1 MNQGFSAASCI
12 SHQSPRF
19 VWISDALLADTVS
32 RFCHHKRYGSSV
44 PGPLEAQ
51 RRATKR
57 KNTSLAHYGEG
68 ITSVD
73 PSVVLGKTAKINW
86 WQTPANVERE
96 RSRQPSGHDF
106 AFSRTDPP
114 GGSRLLPSW
123 LFSEPDQAGQH
134 TRTTDFGV
142 GRNKGSRGSTRR
154 SRRGHEEGRVAQCQS
169 LAEIQDLLTEHGIN
183 PRKNKE
189 LGQAISRHILGFSVP
204 DIEAYLCDPAFH
216 PPGTSF
222 HLQMLPCLLS
232 RKWGFQ
238 SWHAIRDSFCKAAEL
253 GLVGIMDL
261 RAIVMQVADAGPM
274 TLVKEDGRI
283 QIVKSAE
290 KERFIYRILM
300 SLSNSRV
307 IELDDLGHEFLSGL
321 MRKMGRSRRLTSTSQ
336 QILWKLSR
344 WASARDAPV
353 ISRLIILYL
362 RTKCRDETG
371 EETGQKLAERLATI
385 DTSVLQL
392 ALLQTT
398 EELVRLAQEDRT
410 STYVY
415 LFYHWTGTL
424 ALLGS
429 RSGILEF
436 SHDLWASHSSSTGSL
451 SAEQRFLALAWTFLA
466 LGKRQRASPALSK
479 RLAFLELF
487 ETTLERIPQLAT
499 REFLDRAILAIRNT
513 ALPNRHIL
521 LHHLSRLGDGTPVVA
536 GTHPVGLSDVDGFHG
551 QTFSLFLHHDL
562 YQHAR
567 LNYTDV
573 LAELAESLNQD
584 LSLFKALSRRMIFK
598 NPRSFEIISRLL
610 ENNISLKIALSQAF
624 IPLQNDATQQ
634 FLVPNQTR
642 TMENTHSS
650 ASKRNPQDG
659 TRRSSLTQERQPKGS
674 SSSPLSAPDSTSD
687 FVAAYPSP
695 HEALDLVNHLAVS
708 FATSPVTSARAALRR
723 VYWCYTFLHRY
734 GGPVRPTVTRA
745 LWHVGVT
752 RYGDSGTSRTL
763 LQWILSLI
771 RRTEGED
778 VARHLL
784 WSQSLREQWRREIEE
799 LAAAKDDQKA
809 HCTEKDEKQ
818 QQRLLPVEGLGE
830 LSTDT
835 TIETTTESKKDLDT
849 ASREGGLSWAAA
861 GITAGGGAGDDTSIL
876 AASLDTLRKI
886 RFVKTEPP
894 ELPFFFEKSTRRA
907 DWEAMTQAMD
917 QCNTQSEGRGG
928 SPLVSR
934 DQPEQSR

>member
-12 SHQSPRF
+12 SHQSPRS
-19 VWISDALLADTVS
+19 VWISDALLADTFT

-73 PSVVLGKTAKINW
+73 PSVVVGKTSKINW
-86 WQTPANVERE
+86 WQTPATVERE
-96 RSRQPSGHDF
+96 RSRQPLGQDS
-106 AFSRTDPP
+106 AYSRADHP

-123 LFSEPDQAGQH
+123 LFAGPDQAGQH
-134 TRTTDFGV
+134 TR
-142 GRNKGSRGSTRR
+142 SRP
-154 SRRGHEEGRVAQCQS
+154 GHEEERVTQCQS
-169 LAEIQDLLTEHGIN
+169 LAEVQDMLTEHAIN
-183 PRKNKE
+183 LRKNKD
-189 LGQAISRHILGFSVP
+189 LGQAISRHILRLSVP

-222 HLQMLPCLLS
+222 HLQMLPYLLA
-232 RKWGFQ
+232 RKWDFR

-253 GLVGIMDL
+253 GLASIMDL
-261 RAIVMQVADAGPM
+261 RAIIIQVADAGPM
-274 TLVKEDGRI
+274 TLVKEDGRT

-300 SLSNSRV
+300 SLSSSRV
-307 IELDDLGHEFLSGL
+307 IELNDLGHEFLSGL

-344 WASARDAPV
+344 WASAQDASV
-353 ISRLIILYL
+353 IGRLIILCL

-371 EETGQKLAERLATI
+371 EEIGQKLADRFAPI

-398 EELVRLAQEDRT
+398 GELVRLAQEDRT
-410 STYVY
+410 STYMY

-436 SHDLWASHSSSTGSL
+436 SQDIWASSSASTGSL
-451 SAEQRFLALAWTFLA
+451 SAEQRLIVFAWTFLA
-466 LGKRQRASPALSK
+466 LGKGRRSSPALSE
-479 RLAFLELF
+479 RLALLELF
-487 ETTLERIPQLAT
+487 ETTLKRVPQLAN
-499 REFLDRAILAIRNT
+499 REFVDRAILAIRHT
-513 ALPNRHIL
+513 PLPNRHVL

-536 GTHPVGLSDVDGFHG
+536 GTHPVGLSEVDGFHG
-551 QTFSLFLHHDL
+551 QTFSLFLNQDL

-567 LNYTDV
+567 LNYNDV

-584 LSLFKALSRRMIFK
+584 LSLFKTLSRRMIFK

-624 IPLQNDATQQ
+624 NTLQNNETQQ
-634 FLVPNQTR
+634 FPDPPLTR
-642 TMENTHSS
+642 TMENTHFS

-659 TRRSSLTQERQPKGS
+659 TRRSSITQERQPKGS
-674 SSSPLSAPDSTSD
+674 SSSPFSAPDSTSD
-687 FVAAYPSP
+687 FVATYPSS

-708 FATSPVTSARAALRR
+708 FATSPVTSVRAALRR

-763 LQWILSLI
+763 LHWILSLI

-799 LAAAKDDQKA
+799 LAAAKDDLKA
-809 HCTEKDEKQ
+809 DFTEKDEKQ
-818 QQRLLPVEGLGE
+818 QRLLPVEELGE

-849 ASREGGLSWAAA
+849 ASREGDLSSAAA

-876 AASLDTLRKI
+876 ATSLDTLRKI
-886 RFVKTEPP
+886 RFVKTEPQ

-907 DWEAMTQAMD
+907 DWEALAQAMD

-928 SPLVSR
+928 SPLVSK
-934 DQPEQSR
+934 DQPEQ